1 MPRFSIK
8 SRKRVDSL
16 ILCWSAN
23 CFSSNIAQNLIKK
36 TKLINKWRFLRFIAN
51 FVSRLVNG
59 TAVPKKI
66 SRSEQSYRMTG
77 NSQIELCTN
86 VRTNQFEA
94 KGTIFIQWGTK
105 SLPGIVKCNQ
115 NFQFIL
121 TKYSWIA
128 ACLTVSTSTL
138 VLGRLGW
145 CTGPGVLG
153 RRDYQPL
160 FGKGAR
166 APPRKFF
173 SGVTSGVV

>member
-51 FVSRLVNG
+51 FVSRLVVNG

-115 NFQFIL
+115 NFH
-121 TKYSWIA
+121 YSPNIPGLRRVWQYRQVHLYWEGWVDVLARVYWVEEI
-128 ACLTVSTSTL
+128 TS
-138 VLGRLGW
+138 R
-145 CTGPGVLG
+145 CS
-153 RRDYQPL
+153 
-160 FGKGAR
+160 GKEPALLPESSSR
-166 APPRKFF
+166 EWPRE
-173 SGVTSGVV
+173 